1 MVNNQ
6 RCSNCETI
14 RGKYPHLEV
23 FFCIEMHARPYE
35 NKLAIPSHPTSN
47 MPGMYGSLLFD

>member
-1 MVNNQ
+1 VE
-6 RCSNCETI
+6 SI
-14 RGKYPHLEV
+14 LILEV

-47 MPGMYGSLLFD
+47 MHIPETYIDTFLEE

>member
-1 MVNNQ
+1 VKLLGE
-6 RCSNCETI
+6 SI
-14 RGKYPHLEV
+14 LILEV

-47 MPGMYGSLLFD
+47 MPGMYSSLLFD